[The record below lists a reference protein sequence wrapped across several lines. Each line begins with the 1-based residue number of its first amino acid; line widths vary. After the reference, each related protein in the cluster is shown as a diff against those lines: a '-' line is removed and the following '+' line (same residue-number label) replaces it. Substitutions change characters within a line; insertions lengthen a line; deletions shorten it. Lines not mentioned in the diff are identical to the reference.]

1 MFTVITENAVSQDYS
16 TIVHVQWSGMQ
27 HGEGGAG
34 GGREGGHGVWEGHV
48 HVQYSGVQHGE
59 VQYHLHLYW

>member
-27 HGEGGAG
+27 HGEGGW
-34 GGREGGHGVWEGHV
+34 REGGYGVWVEHV
-48 HVQYSGVQHGE
+48 HVQCSGVQHGE
-59 VQYHLHLYW
+59 VQYHLHLCW

>member
-1 MFTVITENAVSQDYS
+1 MFAVITENAVSQDYS

-27 HGEGGAG
+27 HGKG
-34 GGREGGHGVWEGHV
+34 GGVGWGEDGYGMWVGHV
-48 HVQYSGVQHGE
+48 HVQCSGVQHGE